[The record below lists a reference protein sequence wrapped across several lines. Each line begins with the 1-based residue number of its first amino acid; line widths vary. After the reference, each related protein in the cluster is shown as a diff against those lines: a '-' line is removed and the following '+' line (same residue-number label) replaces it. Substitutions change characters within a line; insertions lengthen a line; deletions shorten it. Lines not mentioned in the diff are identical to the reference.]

1 MYTERRS
8 VFPGAVVWQK
18 TAPAGAAAIL
28 PDGCMDLIW
37 MNGDVVVA
45 GPDSR
50 PYLTRSREGDRY
62 VGLRCSPGTLPDLLG
77 TPAEELTNLRVPLAE
92 VLSDRAT
99 TEFLGRIAD
108 DADPGRA
115 LEEFARSQR
124 LLGPPPDSRIPV
136 IVRLLE
142 QQASVREV
150 ADLIGVGERQLHRL
164 CRRQFGYGPKMLAR
178 ILRLQ
183 SALGLAGSSIPAAQA
198 AGMAG
203 FADQAHL
210 IREAHE
216 LTGRTFGQLVTA

>member
-18 TAPAGAAAIL
+18 MAAGGEAAIL

-50 PYLTRSREGDRY
+50 PYLTRSRAGDRY
-62 VGLRCSPGTLPDLLG
+62 VGLRCTPGTLPDLLG
-77 TPAEELTNLRVPLAE
+77 TPAEELINQRVPLAD
-92 VLSDRAT
+92 VLSNRVTA
-99 TEFLGRIAD
+99 EFLGRIAD
-108 DADPGRA
+108 AADPGRA
-115 LEEFARSQR
+115 LEEFARSRR
-124 LLGPPPDSRIPV
+124 LLGPPPDGRISAV
-136 IVRLLE
+136 VRLL
-142 QQASVREV
+142 QQQVSVRDV
-150 ADLIGVGERQLHRL
+150 ADGIGVGERQLHRL

-183 SALGLAGSSIPAAQA
+183 SAVGLAGSAIPAAQA

-210 IREAHE
+210 IREAQE

>member
-1 MYTERRS
+1 M
-8 VFPGAVVWQK
+8 FPGAVVWQK
-18 TAPAGAAAIL
+18 TAAGGEAAIL

-50 PYLTRSREGDRY
+50 PYLTRSREGARY

-77 TPAEELTNLRVPLAE
+77 TPAEELINQRVPLAD
-92 VLSDRAT
+92 VLSDRVTA
-99 TEFLGRIAD
+99 EFLGRIVVT
-108 DADPGRA
+108 ADPGRA
-115 LEEFARSQR
+115 LEEFARSRR
-124 LLGPPPDSRIPV
+124 LLGPPPDGRIPAV
-136 IVRLLE
+136 VRLLE
-142 QQASVREV
+142 QQESVRDV
-150 ADLIGVGERQLHRL
+150 ADGIGVGERQLHRL

-183 SALGLAGSSIPAAQA
+183 SAVGLAGSAVPAAQA

-210 IREAHE
+210 IREAQE

>member
-1 MYTERRS
+1 M
-8 VFPGAVVWQK
+8 FPGAVVWQK
-18 TAPAGAAAIL
+18 TAAGGEAAIL

-50 PYLTRSREGDRY
+50 PYLTRSTAGDRY

-77 TPAEELTNLRVPLAE
+77 TPAEELTNQRVPLAD

-99 TEFLGRIAD
+99 AEFVGRIAD
-108 DADPGRA
+108 AADPGRA
-115 LEEFARSQR
+115 LEEFARAR
-124 LLGPPPDSRIPV
+124 RHLGPSPDGRIPAV
-136 IVRLLE
+136 VRLLQ
-142 QQASVREV
+142 QQASVRDV
-150 ADLIGVGERQLHRL
+150 ADGIGVGERQLHRL

-183 SALGLAGSSIPAAQA
+183 SAVGLAGSAVPAAQA

-210 IREAHE
+210 IREAQE

>member
-1 MYTERRS
+1 M
-8 VFPGAVVWQK
+8 FPGAVVWQK
-18 TAPAGAAAIL
+18 TAAGGEAAIL

-50 PYLTRSREGDRY
+50 PYLTRSREGARY

-77 TPAEELTNLRVPLAE
+77 TPAEELINQRVPLAD
-92 VLSDRAT
+92 VLSDRVTA
-99 TEFLGRIAD
+99 EFLGRIVVT
-108 DADPGRA
+108 ADPGRA
-115 LEEFARSQR
+115 LEEFARSRR
-124 LLGPPPDSRIPV
+124 LLGPPPDGRIPAV
-136 IVRLLE
+136 VRLLE
-142 QQASVREV
+142 QQASVRDV
-150 ADLIGVGERQLHRL
+150 ADGIGVGERQLHRL

-183 SALGLAGSSIPAAQA
+183 SAVGLAGSAVPAAQA

-210 IREAHE
+210 IREAQE

>member
-1 MYTERRS
+1 M
-8 VFPGAVVWQK
+8 FPGAVVWQK
-18 TAPAGAAAIL
+18 TAAAGEAAIL

-50 PYLTRSREGDRY
+50 PYLTRNREGDRY

-77 TPAEELTNLRVPLAE
+77 TPAEELANLRVPLDE

-99 TEFLGRIAD
+99 AEFLGRIVD
-108 DADPGRA
+108 EADPGRA
-115 LEEFARSQR
+115 LEEFVRSR
-124 LLGPPPDSRIPV
+124 AVLGPPPDGRISV
-136 IVRLLE
+136 IVGLLE
-142 QQASVREV
+142 QQTSIREV
-150 ADLIGVGERQLHRL
+150 ADRIGVGERHLHRL

-210 IREAHE
+210 IREAHD

>member
-1 MYTERRS
+1 M
-8 VFPGAVVWQK
+8 FPGAVVWQK
-18 TAPAGAAAIL
+18 TAAGGEAAIL

-50 PYLTRSREGDRY
+50 PYLTRSRAGDHY

-77 TPAEELTNLRVPLAE
+77 TPAEELINQRVPLGD

-99 TEFLGRIAD
+99 AEFLGRIAD
-108 DADPGRA
+108 AADPGRA
-115 LEEFARSQR
+115 LEEFARSRR
-124 LLGPPPDSRIPV
+124 LLGPPSDGRISV
-136 IVRLLE
+136 VVRLLQ
-142 QQASVREV
+142 QQASVRDV
-150 ADLIGVGERQLHRL
+150 ADGIGVGERQLHRL

-183 SALGLAGSSIPAAQA
+183 SAVGLAGSAIPAAQA

-210 IREAHE
+210 IREAQE

>member
-1 MYTERRS
+1 M
-8 VFPGAVVWQK
+8 FPGAVVWQK
-18 TAPAGAAAIL
+18 TASGGEAAIL

-50 PYLTRSREGDRY
+50 PYLTRSRADDRY
-62 VGLRCSPGTLPDLLG
+62 VGLRCSPGTLPDVLG
-77 TPAEELTNLRVPLAE
+77 TPAEVLINQRVPLAD

-99 TEFLGRIAD
+99 AEFLGRIVVT
-108 DADPGRA
+108 ADPGRA
-115 LEEFARSQR
+115 LEEFARSRR
-124 LLGPPPDSRIPV
+124 LLGPPPDGRIPAV
-136 IVRLLE
+136 VRLLE
-142 QQASVREV
+142 QQASVRDV
-150 ADLIGVGERQLHRL
+150 ADGIGVGERQLHRL

-183 SALGLAGSSIPAAQA
+183 SAVGLAGSAVPAAQA

-210 IREAHE
+210 IREAQE

>member
-18 TAPAGAAAIL
+18 TAAGGEAAIL

-50 PYLTRSREGDRY
+50 PYLTRSRAGDRY
-62 VGLRCSPGTLPDLLG
+62 VGLRCTPGILPDLLG
-77 TPAEELTNLRVPLAE
+77 TPAEELINQRVPLAD
-92 VLSDRAT
+92 VLSNRVTA
-99 TEFLGRIAD
+99 EFLGRIAD
-108 DADPGRA
+108 AADPGRA
-115 LEEFARSQR
+115 LEEFARSRR
-124 LLGPPPDSRIPV
+124 LLGPPPDGRISAV
-136 IVRLLE
+136 VRLL
-142 QQASVREV
+142 QQQVSVRDV
-150 ADLIGVGERQLHRL
+150 ADGIGVGERQLHRL

-183 SALGLAGSSIPAAQA
+183 SAVGLAGSAIPAAQA

-210 IREAHE
+210 IREAQE

>member
-1 MYTERRS
+1 M
-8 VFPGAVVWQK
+8 FPGAVVWQK
-18 TAPAGAAAIL
+18 TAAGGEAAIL

-50 PYLTRSREGDRY
+50 PYLTRSREGDLY

-77 TPAEELTNLRVPLAE
+77 TPAEELVNQRVPLAD

-99 TEFLGRIAD
+99 AEFLGRIFDA
-108 DADPGRA
+108 ADPGRA
-115 LEEFARSQR
+115 LEQFARSR
-124 LLGPPPDSRIPV
+124 LLLGPPPDGRIPAV
-136 IVRLLE
+136 VRLLK
-142 QQASVREV
+142 QQASVRDV
-150 ADLIGVGERQLHRL
+150 ADGIGVGERQLHRL

-183 SALGLAGSSIPAAQA
+183 SAVGLAGSAIPAAQA

-210 IREAHE
+210 IREAQE

>member
-18 TAPAGAAAIL
+18 TVAGGEAEIL

-62 VGLRCSPGTLPDLLG
+62 VGLRCSPGILPDLLG
-77 TPAEELTNLRVPLAE
+77 TPAEELINQRVPLAD
-92 VLSDRAT
+92 VLSDRT
-99 TEFLGRIAD
+99 TAEFLGRIAD
-108 DADPGRA
+108 TADPGRA
-115 LEEFARSQR
+115 LEEFARSRR
-124 LLGPPPDSRIPV
+124 LLGPPPDGRISTV
-136 IVRLLE
+136 VRLLQ
-142 QQASVREV
+142 QQASVRDV
-150 ADLIGVGERQLHRL
+150 ADGIGVGERQLHRL

-183 SALGLAGSSIPAAQA
+183 SAVGLAGSAIPAAQA

-210 IREAHE
+210 IREAQE

>member
-1 MYTERRS
+1 M
-8 VFPGAVVWQK
+8 FPGAVVWQK
-18 TAPAGAAAIL
+18 TAAGGEAAIL

-50 PYLTRSREGDRY
+50 PYLTRSRAGDHY

-77 TPAEELTNLRVPLAE
+77 TPAEELINQRVPLAD

-99 TEFLGRIAD
+99 AEFLGRIAD
-108 DADPGRA
+108 AADPGRA
-115 LEEFARSQR
+115 LEEFARSRR
-124 LLGPPPDSRIPV
+124 LLGPPSDGRISV
-136 IVRLLE
+136 VVRLLQ
-142 QQASVREV
+142 QQASVRDV
-150 ADLIGVGERQLHRL
+150 ADGIGVGERQLHRL

-183 SALGLAGSSIPAAQA
+183 SAVGLAGSAIPAAQA

-210 IREAHE
+210 IREAQE

>member
-18 TAPAGAAAIL
+18 TAAGGEAAIL

-50 PYLTRSREGDRY
+50 PYLTRSRAGDRY
-62 VGLRCSPGTLPDLLG
+62 VGLRCSPGTLPDVLG
-77 TPAEELTNLRVPLAE
+77 TPAEELINQRVPLGD

-99 TEFLGRIAD
+99 AEFLGRIAD
-108 DADPGRA
+108 AADPGGA
-115 LEEFARSQR
+115 LEEFARSRR
-124 LLGPPPDSRIPV
+124 LLGPPPDGRISV
-136 IVRLLE
+136 VVRLLQ
-142 QQASVREV
+142 QQASVRDV
-150 ADLIGVGERQLHRL
+150 ADGIGVGERQLHRL

-183 SALGLAGSSIPAAQA
+183 SAVGLAGSAIPAAQA

-210 IREAHE
+210 IREAQE

>member
-18 TAPAGAAAIL
+18 TAAGGEAAIL

-50 PYLTRSREGDRY
+50 PYLTRSRAGDHY

-77 TPAEELTNLRVPLAE
+77 TPAEELINQRVPLGD

-99 TEFLGRIAD
+99 AEFLGRIAD
-108 DADPGRA
+108 AADPGRA
-115 LEEFARSQR
+115 LEEFARSRR
-124 LLGPPPDSRIPV
+124 LLGPPSDGRISV
-136 IVRLLE
+136 VVRLLQ
-142 QQASVREV
+142 QQASVRDV
-150 ADLIGVGERQLHRL
+150 ADGIGVGERQLHRL

-183 SALGLAGSSIPAAQA
+183 SAVGLAGSAIPAAQA

-210 IREAHE
+210 IREAQE